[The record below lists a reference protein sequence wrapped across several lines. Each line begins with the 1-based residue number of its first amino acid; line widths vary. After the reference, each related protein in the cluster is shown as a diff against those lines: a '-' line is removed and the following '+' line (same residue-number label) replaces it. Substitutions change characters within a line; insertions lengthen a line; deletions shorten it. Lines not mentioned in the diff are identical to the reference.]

1 MHAYLMTIFRSIRT
15 NLSKLFSIIVIMLL
29 GIAFVT
35 GLGTLSPMIESSFG
49 NELRRENVPDLI
61 LKSSS
66 DSGFT
71 DADGDGTLD
80 IVEDLLASRIVGSAE
95 GLTMLD
101 SSMFESMGVDMGF
114 PEDMPLTRF
123 YGIPD
128 SMTIAPIQV
137 LEGGRM
143 PVKSDEVL
151 VEQMRSDMVQY
162 EVGDTIDLGTVLG
175 VKTVVGIV
183 SNPLNFSRYEELD
196 MIDQEEIKQI
206 VYLRKQD
213 FAMTV
218 TLPDIPGLSFEVEFP
233 TTDLYVTLRGNSE
246 YSYFTGAY
254 DDFVKEKQGEIEEL
268 LGDDYGDIY
277 YLTLEENMSYAYIVN
292 YTDKI
297 DIIALLFPIFFIA
310 VAALVVSTTMT
321 RMVEEE
327 RSIIGCYRSLGVPD
341 SRIKLKYMLL
351 SLFCGILALIV
362 GTIVGA
368 YSLPIAIYP
377 AFETTF
383 FCPPMVNVLNPLFGL
398 ICGLIMVLIVLFVTY
413 RVVRKFLKSSPA
425 DLLLPLAPKSGKK
438 ILFERLPLWKILPF
452 RYKSTIRNLC
462 RYKKNLIMTILSVC
476 GSTALVFCGFAIIDV
491 ANALPPQDYPGLSD
505 TIVPIA
511 IVIILFALF
520 LSIFVIYN
528 LTNLNIEERKR
539 EIATLM
545 VLGYH
550 NKEVVMYIY
559 REIMIMTGIGLVLGL
574 PLGVLLMYIILSLL
588 EFGSIGQI
596 TVATYFITFGLVLL
610 FIFLTDALLLR
621 KILKVDMTAS
631 LKSVD

>member
-1 MHAYLMTIFRSIRT
+1 MHAYLLTIFRSIRT

-29 GIAFVT
+29 GIAFVS
-35 GLGTLSPMIESSFG
+35 GLGTLSPMIENSFG

-66 DSGFT
+66 TTGF
-71 DADGDGTLD
+71 ADEDDNGIID
-80 IVEDLLASRIVGSAE
+80 IVEDLLSSRLATSAQ

-101 SSMFESMGVDMGF
+101 SSMFSSMGYDMGF
-114 PEDMPLTRF
+114 SSDMPLTRF

-128 SMTIAPIQV
+128 GMTIAPV
-137 LEGGRM
+137 RAVEGRM
-143 PVKSDEVL
+143 PVKSNEVA
-151 VEQMRSDMVQY
+151 VERMRSDMVTY
-162 EVGDTIDLGTVLG
+162 KVGDTIDLGDVLG
-175 VKTVVGIV
+175 TKTVVGIV

-196 MIDQEEIKQI
+196 LINMEEIKQI
-206 VYLRKQD
+206 VYMRQQD
-213 FAMTV
+213 LAMSIELV
-218 TLPDIPGLSFEVEFP
+218 PGISMEVQFP
-233 TTDLYVTLRGNSE
+233 TTDLYVTLRGANE
-246 YSYFTGAY
+246 YTYFTGSY
-254 DDFVKEKQGEIEEL
+254 IDFVKGEQEKIESL
-268 LGDDYGDIY
+268 LGDKYGEIH

-327 RSIIGCYRSLGVPD
+327 RSIIGCYRSLGVTD

-362 GTIVGA
+362 GTIVGV
-368 YSLPIAIYP
+368 YSLPMAIYP

-383 FCPPMVNVLNPLFGL
+383 FCPEMVNLMNPLFGL
-398 ICGLIMVLIVLFVTY
+398 VCGILMILIVLLVTY
-413 RVVRKFLKSSPA
+413 RVVRGFLKSSPA
-425 DLLLPLAPKSGKK
+425 DLLQPLAPKSGKK
-438 ILFERLPLWKILPF
+438 ILFERLPLWRILPF

-462 RYKKNLIMTILSVC
+462 RYKKNLIMTILSVA

-491 ANALPPQDYPGLSD
+491 ANALPPVDYPGLTD

-511 IVIILFALF
+511 IVIILFAIF

-539 EIATLM
+539 EIATLK
-545 VLGYH
+545 VLGYR
-550 NKEVVMYIY
+550 NKEVVLYIY
-559 REIMIMTGIGLVLGL
+559 REIMIMAGLGLILGL
-574 PLGVLLMYIILSLL
+574 PIGVSLMAIILWLL
-588 EFGSIGQI
+588 DFGRLGSIA
-596 TVATYFITFGLVLL
+596 VSTYFLTLALVLA
-610 FIFLTDALLLR
+610 FILVTDALLLR
-621 KILKVDMTAS
+621 KILKVDMTNS